1 MLIKRKV
8 GERGQVV
15 LPKDIRDQFGLGS
28 GSEITFE
35 TKDDEVII
43 KPAMTPEEFVEEFC
57 RTSKKIKMKDG
68 VKWLKKVLDEQYEEE
83 YGLHRR

>member
-1 MLIKRKV
+1 M
-8 GERGQVV
+8 
-15 LPKDIRDQFGLGS
+15 LPKDIRVQLGILT

-35 TKDDEVII
+35 AKEGEVVV
-43 KPAMTPEEFVEEFC
+43 KPAMSPEEFVEEFC